1 MTAATLVLLVQG
13 LDLLV
18 LGIEMAP
25 QIRAAFQDM
34 TAAVRTMVEEDRD
47 PTPAEWATLDT
58 LRDTIHLKIQEAHRV

>member
-1 MTAATLVLLVQG
+1 MTAATLILLVKG

-25 QIRAAFQDM
+25 AIRSAFTDM
-34 TAAVRTMVEEDRD
+34 TSAVRTMVEEGRD

-58 LRDTIHLKIQEAHRV
+58 LRDTLHRQIQEAH